1 MMPRPNDAAWG
12 RPVIPLGAAMAGI
25 PLAIDTDSEDVAWAL
40 QTAEALWRRDERLDA
55 VVWLRRAAQAASD
68 AEDDDRAL
76 MLARNAAEL
85 VEWVTREPARNA
97 VVPHPPTRDAA
108 DAPGPSDIDRDDEIT
123 SPHVGSTPPPA
134 GPTAQPRPLDPVVPG
149 LSSRLPLQMTSLV
162 PTLRA
167 PSHSPSLPPSLRP
180 TGVPAALTPSREGAP
195 VLTAAEAH
203 AGMLD
208 PWADGEGARAARGSA
223 SAEVRERAP
232 LPRPS
237 RRPPREADEVVTS
250 APPVARGELANV
262 VALRPW
268 PEEVLRS
275 LARDATVR
283 RLGRDEEV
291 SGFALAVVLEG
302 SVDVAATI
310 VDAAAERLHAGAVL
324 RGRGTIDAIAPL
336 RLIAC
341 ADEARVATWN
351 ERHVADAFRSN
362 APLERELRGAGNRVQ
377 ALVGVTLGP
386 LGDRLDSALRTEV
399 TNRLRLAFIAENE
412 ILAKAGEPIP
422 GLVVVGTGELEL
434 FGRSG
439 APEGIPLRSGDFL
452 FPTEVL
458 RAAPAPT
465 SVRGAKGG
473 ALILVA
479 DRAAAQ
485 ELLVTCPPLL
495 EIFAG
500 S

>member
-1 MMPRPNDAAWG
+1 
-12 RPVIPLGAAMAGI
+12 MAGI

-40 QTAEALWRRDERLDA
+40 QTAEALWRREERLDA

-85 VEWVTREPARNA
+85 VEWVTREPGRNA
-97 VVPHPPTRDAA
+97 VIPHAPTKSDVD
-108 DAPGPSDIDRDDEIT
+108 DAPGASDIDRDDEIT
-123 SPHVGSTPPPA
+123 SPHVGSTPGPA
-134 GPTAQPRPLDPVVPG
+134 GPTTQPRPPHPVVPG
-149 LSSRLPLQMTSLV
+149 LSSTLPLRMTSLV

-167 PSHSPSLPPSLRP
+167 PSRSPSLPPSLRP
-180 TGVPAALTPSREGAP
+180 TRVPAALTPSPESAP

-208 PWADGEGARAARGSA
+208 PWADGERPRVGRGSA
-223 SAEVRERAP
+223 FAEVRDRVP

-237 RRPPREADEVVTS
+237 RRPPRETDEVVTS

-262 VALRPW
+262 AALRPW

-302 SVDVAATI
+302 IVDVAATI

-341 ADEARVATWN
+341 VDEARVATWN
-351 ERHVADAFRSN
+351 ERHVTDAFRSN
-362 APLERELRGAGNRVQ
+362 APLESELRAEGNRVQ

-399 TNRLRLAFIAENE
+399 TNRLRLRFIAENE

>member
-1 MMPRPNDAAWG
+1 
-12 RPVIPLGAAMAGI
+12 MAGI

-40 QTAEALWRRDERLDA
+40 QTADALWRREERLDA

-97 VVPHPPTRDAA
+97 VVPDAPTRSQTDDAL
-108 DAPGPSDIDRDDEIT
+108 GPSDVDRDDEIT
-123 SPHVGSTPPPA
+123 SPHVGVGSVPPAA
-134 GPTAQPRPLDPVVPG
+134 GPTAAPLRPPHPAVPG
-149 LSSRLPLQMTSLV
+149 LSSTLPLQMTSLV

-167 PSHSPSLPPSLRP
+167 PSRSPSLPPSLRP
-180 TGVPAALTPSREGAP
+180 TRVPAAPTPSPESAP

-203 AGMLD
+203 AGLLD
-208 PWADGEGARAARGSA
+208 PWADGERPRAARGSA
-223 SAEVRERAP
+223 SAEVRDRAP

-237 RRPPREADEVVTS
+237 RRPPRETDEVVTS

-341 ADEARVATWN
+341 VDEARVATWN

-399 TNRLRLAFIAENE
+399 TNRLRLRFIAENE

-439 APEGIPLRSGDFL
+439 AAQGIPLRSGDFL

-473 ALILVA
+473 SLILVA